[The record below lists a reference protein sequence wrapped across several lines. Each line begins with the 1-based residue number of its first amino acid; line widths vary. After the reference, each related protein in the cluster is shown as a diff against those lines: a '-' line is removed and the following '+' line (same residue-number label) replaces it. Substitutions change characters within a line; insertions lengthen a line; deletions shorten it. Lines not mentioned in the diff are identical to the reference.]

1 MRSFLFWLLMGAI
14 FCGVKA
20 YRNGN
25 SDNGIVPA
33 TPRIPSIYSVP
44 AAQSVAVPLPDL
56 KSVLPPK
63 VELPKVELPKVE
75 LPKLELSEK
84 LELPPIPD
92 IDSLKA
98 EIEATKFRLPEL
110 ELNISSEK

>member
-63 VELPKVELPKVE
+63 VELPKVELPK
-75 LPKLELSEK
+75 LELSEK

-98 EIEATKFRLPEL
+98 EIEATKFHLPEL